1 MNSSRKKEIDSNG
14 YRVKKD
20 RLFSPFFLELLS
32 LFTPKQSCDPNTAI
46 ICDSDKTICISL
58 PIDFRHLAHANNKK
72 EAIALYQESPYN
84 TYEYLYKSKTNTSVT
99 TSINSNSMAVNELL
113 PPLKADQTP
122 LIDATFETFIIPSE
136 STIVYRHNKKSFYIK
151 DVLFRQPSLST
162 IEKSAAT
169 KIFLETYFH
178 NILKK
183 PNPRDERQK
192 NLEIQ
197 LENAELSDQDR
208 QNLRLEFNKQETKYL
223 RSLRQRIDM
232 SSFIALKTIGHGAFG
247 VVKLVKKKDSG
258 MIYAMKILKKADML
272 KKGQEGHVWA
282 ERDLLAIASD
292 NGNWIVKLCYSFQD
306 SSHLYL
312 VMEYMPGSLCS
323 INEYYSYC
331 FLGGDLLNLL
341 VIKDIFPED
350 FARFYIAEMV
360 LCIEEIH
367 KLGYIHR
374 DIKPDNFLFDQY
386 GHIKISDFGL
396 STDLSWLHDSAYFE
410 QQRICLLKK
419 NGINIDNNI
428 SKRKGFNVLA
438 MLELYE
444 NRLPNNGILT
454 WRDKNRKEFAYSLVG
469 TNSYMAPEIIKGEGY
484 TKSCDWWSLGVIL
497 YECLYGF
504 PPFVSKTKHAT
515 RMKILNWRQTLH
527 FPTTPY
533 VSKEAQ
539 DLIRMLICDHKDRL
553 GSTFCHFYSSPQHTM
568 SKQSTSEMSHYFSD
582 AEEIKAHPWFHG
594 IDWNSLHKQK
604 PPFVPK
610 IKDLTDTKYFE
621 ELSKDEVLQSTP
633 GMGQYKIRDLLLK
646 DKVYGE
652 QVLRIREKL
661 AFKVYNSNIS
671 ILSYE
676 IRAILIVEKI
686 FLWMIIV

>member
-1 MNSSRKKEIDSNG
+1 MHKGNVIDSCKKKAIVVDEP
-14 YRVKKD
+14 RTKKD

-32 LFTPKQSCDPNTAI
+32 FFAPKHSLK
-46 ICDSDKTICISL
+46 KTIYISL
-58 PIDFRHLAHANNKK
+58 PIDFRHLAHANNKE
-72 EAIALYQESPYN
+72 EAVALYQESFFN
-84 TYEYLYKSKTNTSVT
+84 TYDSFCESATNINSLP
-99 TSINSNSMAVNELL
+99 SINSKNSILLNELL
-113 PPLKADQTP
+113 PSLEIDQTP
-122 LIDATFETFIIPSE
+122 LISATLRTLIIPSE
-136 STIVYRHNKKSFYIK
+136 STIIYKHSGNGKELYVK
-151 DVLFRQPSLST
+151 DILFHQPSLST

-169 KIFLETYFH
+169 KIFLEARFH

-197 LENAELSDQDR
+197 LKNSNLSDKDR

-223 RSLRQRIDM
+223 RSLRQRVDA

-247 VVKLVKKKDSG
+247 VVKLVKKKDDG

-282 ERDLLAIASD
+282 ERDLLAVASD

-306 SSHLYL
+306 STHLYL
-312 VMEYMPGSLCS
+312 VMEYMPG
-323 INEYYSYC
+323 
-331 FLGGDLLNLL
+331 GDLLNLL
-341 VIKDIFPED
+341 IIRDIFPED

-396 STDLSWLHDSAYFE
+396 STDLSWLHDSTYFE
-410 QQRICLLKK
+410 QQRIYLLKK
-419 NGINIDNNI
+419 NGINIQNTI
-428 SKRKGFNVLA
+428 SKRKGLNILA

-444 NRLPNNGILT
+444 NRQSDNGILS
-454 WRDKNRKEFAYSLVG
+454 WREKNRREFAYSLVG
-469 TNSYMAPEIIKGEGY
+469 TNSYMAPEIIRGEGY

-504 PPFVSKTKHAT
+504 PPFISKTKHAT

-527 FPTTPY
+527 FPTTPH

-539 DLIRMLICDHKDRL
+539 DLIKMLICDHKDRL
-553 GSTFCHFYSSPQHTM
+553 GSASLCRIYSNSFHTM
-568 SKQSTSEMSHYFSD
+568 SEQLPSKAFHYSSD
-582 AEEIKAHPWFHG
+582 AEEIKAHPWFRN
-594 IDWNSLHKQK
+594 INWDSLHEQT
-604 PPFVPK
+604 PPFIPE

-633 GMGQYKIRDLLLK
+633 GVGQEKIRDLLLR
-646 DKVYGE
+646 DKIYGE
-652 QVLRIREKL
+652 KVLQIREKL
-661 AFKVYNSNIS
+661 AFKGYTYRRKDITNI
-671 ILSYE
+671 
-676 IRAILIVEKI
+676 
-686 FLWMIIV
+686 